1 MFFLCRAETPG
12 MASLRIFMKKM
23 SADSPIP
30 FTSILDRFDSN
41 LWAFHI
47 LVPEAVSKI
56 FLDQGNARVVCTLN
70 DTLSFQCALMPKG
83 EGVYFININKKIR
96 DELKLKLGMQV
107 QASLVRDDSTYGLPM
122 PEELRELLELD
133 EEGDRLFHALTPGKQ
148 RNLLYIAGQ
157 PKTSDKRIERALVLV
172 EHLKANGGKIDF
184 KQLYH
189 DLKANK

>member
-1 MFFLCRAETPG
+1 
-12 MASLRIFMKKM
+12 MKKM

-157 PKTSDKRIERALVLV
+157 PKTSDKRIERALVVV